1 MPVPQGRGGQW
12 LTPLLNPGRGV
23 CTVLRPSRA
32 SPGCKG
38 LRLTV
43 VSPAVRRG
51 LEAQTPA
58 RGQAASGTKLG
69 EGGDE
74 DKAPLPA
81 LSLQSY
87 RSAGPQQ
94 SQPVP
99 ADGDGGGWCA
109 VSDTEARQAFPRAET
124 PGAGPP
130 PTTRLKMGL
139 CSTLAEDTPRPGPHQ
154 PCDDEP

>member
-38 LRLTV
+38 LQLTV

-58 RGQAASGTKLG
+58 RGQAASGGLAGQRARSWGRVGMKTRPLSQRCLCSPAGVLG
-69 EGGDE
+69 RSRASQCLLTGMVGGG
-74 DKAPLPA
+74 A
-81 LSLQSY
+81 LSPTQKLDRHFPELRPQEQ
-87 RSAGPQQ
+87 GHPQQ
-94 SQPVP
+94 R
-99 ADGDGGGWCA
+99 D
-109 VSDTEARQAFPRAET
+109 
-124 PGAGPP
+124 
-130 PTTRLKMGL
+130 
-139 CSTLAEDTPRPGPHQ
+139 
-154 PCDDEP
+154 